1 MLLCIWNNGTLSCV
15 FHSLYV
21 VLVFSLRELCT
32 LKIIGHLVVSIVIYC
47 VF

>member
-1 MLLCIWNNGTLSCV
+1 MLLCVWNNGTLGCV
-15 FHSLYV
+15 FPSLHV